1 MTVDP
6 IRRVGIICAITREIE
21 LLKDAVIDAAVQK
34 VAGRDFISGTLSGVP
49 VVLCLSGVGKVAA
62 AVTTSIM
69 ADRFRI
75 ASILFIG
82 VAGALGDGIKVG
94 DIVIATHLLQHDV
107 DVRPFYEQY
116 VLPMPHSIA
125 RLPVVDSL
133 VEAAARACAQYI
145 GAEMHDDISEDL
157 FAHFGMSSQGP
168 TGPPPASSC
177 PATSSSPPLRS
188 VTGSSAASPTPC
200 AVRWRAP
207 PSRRPPRSLPC
218 PAASSGSCPTLPTA
232 QRTSTSMPSATRCP
246 LSSSSA
252 SRRSCWPPRRPSW
265 PTTPITASAEVTAS
279 PL

>member
-168 TGPPPASSC
+168 TVHRGLIVSGDQFV
-177 PATSSSPPLRS
+177 SSSEVRDRIIGGVPDAMCCEMEGAAVAQAAKEFAVPCCVVRVMSDSADGSAHVDFDAFCNKVSAVFLLGLTKILLASKAPL
-188 VTGSSAASPTPC
+188 VAE
-200 AVRWRAP
+200 
-207 PSRRPPRSLPC
+207 
-218 PAASSGSCPTLPTA
+218 
-232 QRTSTSMPSATRCP
+232 
-246 LSSSSA
+246 
-252 SRRSCWPPRRPSW
+252 
-265 PTTPITASAEVTAS
+265 TPITASAEVTAS